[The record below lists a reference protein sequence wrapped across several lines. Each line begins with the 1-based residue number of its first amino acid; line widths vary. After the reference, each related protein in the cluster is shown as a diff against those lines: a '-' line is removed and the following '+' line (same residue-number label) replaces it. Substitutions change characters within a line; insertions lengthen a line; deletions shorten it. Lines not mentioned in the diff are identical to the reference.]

1 MSIETI
7 ASEVRK
13 LKRKYKDCSPE
24 QMCKSMGILI
34 NRMPMGREE
43 KNCKGFFVV
52 VSRIPMIA
60 LNSDLPE
67 SKQRI
72 ILAHELGHAVLH
84 RKYSELRAFHDFE
97 LFDETSTYEYEANIF
112 AAEYLLNDDEVLE
125 LLNEDL
131 SFFSAARMLHVPPE
145 LLDFKFRVLKRRG
158 YALNSPICTQSDFL
172 KHI

>member
-34 NRMPMGREE
+34 NRVPMGKED
-43 KNCKGFFVV
+43 KDCKGFFVV

-84 RKYSELRAFHDFE
+84 RKYSELRALCSAREDRRSYQKYSARTA
-97 LFDETSTYEYEANIF
+97 LPR
-112 AAEYLLNDDEVLE
+112 AA
-125 LLNEDL
+125 
-131 SFFSAARMLHVPPE
+131 MHPPC
-145 LLDFKFRVLKRRG
+145 DRTRHSR
-158 YALNSPICTQSDFL
+158 C
-172 KHI
+172 

>member
-1 MSIETI
+1 MFSITVNSFQSFYI
-7 ASEVRK
+7 
-13 LKRKYKDCSPE
+13 LKHKAILSPAE
-24 QMCKSMGILI
+24 FTANC
-34 NRMPMGREE
+34 REYFQP
-43 KNCKGFFVV
+43 FF
-52 VSRIPMIA
+52 RGHAPRRG
-60 LNSDLPE
+60 
-67 SKQRI
+67 QRC
-72 ILAHELGHAVLH
+72 LAHELGHAVLH